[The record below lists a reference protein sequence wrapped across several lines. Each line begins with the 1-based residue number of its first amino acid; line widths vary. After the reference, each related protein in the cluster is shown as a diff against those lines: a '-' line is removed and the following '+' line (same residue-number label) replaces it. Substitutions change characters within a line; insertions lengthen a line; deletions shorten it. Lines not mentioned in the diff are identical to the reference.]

1 MKILKRAVSYLWTN
15 RPKWSAARWTGIVLA
30 GFGIATAILLAYLG
44 NTEKPP
50 AASTQAFIAFVSIV
64 AQVGAGMA
72 FSKDGKA
79 DPVHAQR
86 SIGRLLTTAQR
97 AKEARLL
104 AEVLYEKKITVGDLR
119 VGLGQLS
126 THLSYLE
133 DGYAEAIADW
143 GAFSPLA
150 MDVAAKSRPA
160 ITESDKG
167 GNNA

>member
-1 MKILKRAVSYLWTN
+1 MAAV
-15 RPKWSAARWTGIVLA
+15 
-30 GFGIATAILLAYLG
+30 LLAYLG
-44 NTEKPP
+44 NTKTPP
-50 AASTQAFIAFVSIV
+50 AASTQGFIALVSIV

-79 DPVHAQR
+79 DPTHAQR

-104 AEVLYEKKITVGDLR
+104 AEALYERKVTAAELR
-119 VGLGQLS
+119 FGLGQLS

-150 MDVAAKSRPA
+150 MELAARSRPA